1 MRRQVPGLAVARDG
15 LQMGEVGVRAA
26 KHANKA
32 LGDRSFVPATIQT
45 ISRAL
50 LHSVH
55 AQKGSEQRKPQNIL
69 FHSPEFIRRQKYSC
83 KTIAKPGP
91 EGSAGFTHRQQ
102 AGM

>member
-45 ISRAL
+45 VSRAL

-55 AQKGSEQRKPQNIL
+55 GGQGRENHRT
-69 FHSPEFIRRQKYSC
+69 FC
-83 KTIAKPGP
+83 
-91 EGSAGFTHRQQ
+91 FTLQSS
-102 AGM
+102 